1 MLMCIVAPKEL
12 PKYLNMIKEIDKKAF
27 IIIGN
32 VNEVIGEGFKQI
44 SQLYIKNRIGKKT
57 NMDFKGKTALITGA
71 AVGIGRAVAIKM
83 AQNHAKLVLADLNF
97 EKLEEL

>member
-1 MLMCIVAPKEL
+1 MYSNNETVKLMCIVAPKEL

-44 SQLYIKNRIGKKT
+44 S
-57 NMDFKGKTALITGA
+57 
-71 AVGIGRAVAIKM
+71 
-83 AQNHAKLVLADLNF
+83 
-97 EKLEEL
+97 

>member
-1 MLMCIVAPKEL
+1 MPRREYAEKVSGEYKHSQRRMYSNSETVMLMCIVAPKEL

-44 SQLYIKNRIGKKT
+44 S
-57 NMDFKGKTALITGA
+57 
-71 AVGIGRAVAIKM
+71 
-83 AQNHAKLVLADLNF
+83 
-97 EKLEEL
+97 